1 MTAKSKLQQN
11 IFATAIIIVLIFI
24 CGAQT
29 ACIGQS
35 IGKVTGLKLPR
46 FVSLKAD
53 KAHLRTGPGRR
64 FPIEWVLIY
73 QNMPLEVVD
82 EYTNWRKI
90 RDWEGSVGW
99 LHRRLISG
107 KRWIIVKEPTILYDD
122 PTPGS
127 PPLAKLTRKVIGT
140 LEKCSGGW
148 CKGVFSGVTGWVSQQ
163 KIWGVHKGPSL
174 Y

>member
-1 MTAKSKLQQN
+1 MTAKSKLQKN
-11 IFATAIIIVLIFI
+11 IYATAIIIVLIFF
-24 CGAQT
+24 GAAQT

-73 QNMPLEVVD
+73 QNMPLEIID
-82 EYTNWRKI
+82 EYTDWRKI

-99 LHRRLISG
+99 VHRRLISG
-107 KRWIIVKEPTILYDD
+107 KRWVIVKERAILYED
-122 PTPGS
+122 PKS
-127 PPLAKLTRKVIGT
+127 DSLPLAKLTRKVLGA
-140 LEKCSGGW
+140 LENCSGGW
-148 CKGVFSGVTGWVSQQ
+148 CKGIFSGVTGWVSQQ
-163 KIWGVHKGPSL
+163 KIWGVHKGPSFN
-174 Y
+174 